1 MPFLT
6 AEQLAKAQA
15 EAEGFQNGT
24 QPALN
29 PANLNTQSK
38 IGNAQV
44 PSTSATPYYPS
55 QETPNLQLTT
65 DDMPAALA
73 NNFVILDTLLVG
85 YIPGSVV
92 PVILASE
99 QFVNTTSTQSIT
111 ITAAATQMYALSIYM
126 NNRGLGSAG
135 QTVTATITYTAA
147 DGSGIQTITLILP
160 LNTANVV
167 METYPL
173 LALGDTPISIT
184 TAYGGAYN
192 PAYTIGA
199 SIVQMPS

>member
-1 MPFLT
+1 
-6 AEQLAKAQA
+6 
-15 EAEGFQNGT
+15 
-24 QPALN
+24 
-29 PANLNTQSK
+29 
-38 IGNAQV
+38 
-44 PSTSATPYYPS
+44 
-55 QETPNLQLTT
+55 
-65 DDMPAALA
+65 MPAALA

-99 QFVNTTSTQSIT
+99 QFVNTTATQFIT

>member
-15 EAEGFQNGT
+15 EAEGFQNGP

-73 NNFVILDTLLVG
+73 NNFVILDTALGSEFSIVLV
-85 YIPGSVV
+85 
-92 PVILASE
+92 SE
-99 QFVNTTSTQSIT
+99 KFINTTSPQSIS
-111 ITAAATQMYALSIYM
+111 ITAEATQMYALSIYM

-135 QTVTATITYTAA
+135 QTVTATVTYTAA
-147 DGSGIQTITLILP
+147 DGSGVQTIALILP
-160 LNTANVV
+160 LSDANVV

-173 LALGDTPISIT
+173 LALGGTPISVT
-184 TAYGGAYN
+184 TAYGGAYD

>member
-1 MPFLT
+1 MAFLT

-15 EAEGFQNGT
+15 ECEGFQNGP

-38 IGNAQV
+38 IGNPQA
-44 PSTSATPYYPS
+44 PTTTPAPYYPS

-65 DDMPAALA
+65 DDMPSALA
-73 NNFVILDTLLVG
+73 NNFVILDSLLAG
-85 YIPGSVV
+85 YTPGSVV

-99 QFVNTTSTQSIT
+99 QFVNTTSTQSIS

-126 NNRGLGSAG
+126 NTKGLGLAG
-135 QTVTATITYTAA
+135 QTVTATISYTAA
-147 DGSGIQTITLILP
+147 DGSGLQIISLILP

-173 LALGDTPISIT
+173 LALGGTAISIT
-184 TAYGGAYN
+184 TAYAGAYN
-192 PAYTIGA
+192 PVYTIGA